1 MLEKLLEMAKKYT
14 DEVEIYQIDYS
25 VSSISFEN
33 GILKDIESS
42 IQSGVSLRIIKDEK
56 LGFSYT
62 KNLIDPESLVKNA
75 LDSLKGDVKVEFS
88 FPERKNLQILNTYDP
103 EIENLSNT
111 KMVEEGQ
118 RVSEILSPNTGTQI
132 NVGLHKSVTNLR
144 ILNSKGVDYSIK
156 TSVYYCHAEAIYP
169 GSYSAIFRLVI
180 DKKFKEFSQE
190 DIDYITFLYN
200 SSKKEV
206 KPKGGKMK
214 VLFLPSTMY
223 VLIWRLIFATNGKNV
238 YEKTTPLLGKL
249 GEKIFDSS
257 ITIYDNP
264 LNDNLPNARS
274 FDDEGVECKILPIIE
289 KGVLKNFYYDLYY
302 SGKMNTSSTGHGYR
316 VGDWGQEIIRVRPSP
331 SLEHLY
337 MQTGDKNF
345 YDLIKSID
353 KGIIVAG
360 ALGAHSGN
368 IPNGDFSI
376 GLSPGLYVEN
386 GEILGHVK
394 DSMVAGNIY
403 EVMKNVVGIENKAY
417 VYNMGV
423 FPSVLF
429 DNVSVAIK
437 GVD

>member
-1 MLEKLLEMAKKYT
+1 MLDKLIDMAKKYT

-25 VSSISFEN
+25 VSNISFEN
-33 GILKDIESS
+33 GSLKDIESS
-42 IQSGVSLRIIKDEK
+42 IQSGISLRIIKDGK

-62 KNLIDPESLVKNA
+62 KNLIDPEILIQNA
-75 LDSLKGDVKVEFS
+75 IHSLKGDVKVEFS
-88 FPERKNLQILNTYDP
+88 FPERKDIKILNTYDP
-103 EIENLSNT
+103 EIENLTNT
-111 KMVEEGQ
+111 QMVEEGK
-118 RVSEILSPNTGTQI
+118 RISEILSQKTGTQI
-132 NVGLHKSVTNLR
+132 NVGLHKAVTNLR
-144 ILNSKGVDYSIK
+144 ILNSKGVDYSVK
-156 TSVYYCHAEAIYP
+156 TSVYYSHAEAMYP
-169 GSYSAIFRLVI
+169 GSYSAIFRLVL

-200 SSKKEV
+200 NSKKEV

-249 GEKIFDSS
+249 GEKIFDTS
-257 ITIYDNP
+257 ITIYDDP

-274 FDDEGVECKILPIIE
+274 FDDEGVECKLLPIVE
-289 KGVLKNFYYDLYY
+289 KGILKNFYYDLYY
-302 SGKMNTSSTGHGYR
+302 AGKMATNSTGHGYR
-316 VGDWGQEIIRVRPSP
+316 VGDWGQESIRVRPSP

-345 YDLIKSID
+345 YDLIKLID

-376 GLSPGLYVEN
+376 GLSPGLYVEK
-386 GEILGHVK
+386 GEIVGHVK

-403 EVMKNVVGIENKAY
+403 EVMKNVVGIENRAY
-417 VYNMGV
+417 VYNMGI

-437 GVD
+437 E